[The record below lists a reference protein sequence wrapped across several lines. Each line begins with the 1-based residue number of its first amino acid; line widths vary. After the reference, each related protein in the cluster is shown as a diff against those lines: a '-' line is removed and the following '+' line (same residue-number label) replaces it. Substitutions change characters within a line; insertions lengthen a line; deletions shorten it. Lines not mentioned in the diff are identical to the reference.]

1 MLINNENNRK
11 VFTTMKSYFNKKNL
25 LIIQYIREEELISIE
40 NINNIINYGKSKF
53 LYTHCSKKLL
63 NLDEL
68 YSRPND
74 KEAEIM
80 YKLID
85 NEINIEEF
93 EYDEI

>member
-1 MLINNENNRK
+1 MPRWKVIFIRKFINNTK
-11 VFTTMKSYFNKKNL
+11 
-25 LIIQYIREEELISIE
+25 IIRELISIE
-40 NINNIINYGKSKF
+40 NINNTINYGKSKF
-53 LYTHCSKKLL
+53 LYIHYSKKLL

-68 YSRPND
+68 FSRPND

-93 EYDEI
+93 E